1 MDQKAVFEAIAS
13 EREYQDRKWGTPAEH
28 PHEVGGWLTLMAVH
42 IRRAQ
47 DAWAGSNGDNEALAA
62 LRKALAVGVACG
74 EQHGLRG
81 RARAQP
87 VSEQMRADGFGR
99 TGFEWVSSG
108 SGSLDR

>member
-13 EREYQDRKWGTPAEH
+13 ERDYQDRKWGTPAEH

-42 IRRAQ
+42 LRRAQ
-47 DAWAGSNGDNEALAA
+47 NAWAGANSDTEALEA
-62 LRKALAVGVACG
+62 LRKVLAVGVACG

-87 VSEQMRADGFGR
+87 VSQRMRGDGYQR
-99 TGFEWVSSG
+99 TTSST
-108 SGSLDR
+108 

>member
-1 MDQKAVFEAIAS
+1 MKQQTVFEAITS

-42 IRRAQ
+42 LRRAQ
-47 DAWAGSNGDNEALAA
+47 EAWAGANNDVEALAS
-62 LRKALAVGVACG
+62 LRKVLAVGVACG

-87 VSEQMRADGFGR
+87 VSQRMRN
-99 TGFEWVSSG
+99 
-108 SGSLDR
+108 